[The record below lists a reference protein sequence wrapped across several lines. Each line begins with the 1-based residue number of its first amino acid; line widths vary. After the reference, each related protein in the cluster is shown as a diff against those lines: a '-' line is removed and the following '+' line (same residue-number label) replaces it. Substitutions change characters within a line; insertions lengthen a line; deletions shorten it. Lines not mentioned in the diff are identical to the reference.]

1 VSIVDYDRGEYTIS
15 TDPGRLDLDAIH
27 GYLSGE
33 SYWAQDRPR
42 DVMQRALEHSLCFGV
57 YAGDQQVG
65 LARVVT
71 DYATFAWLCDV
82 FILEAHRG
90 KGLGKW
96 LIECVAAHPQLQGL
110 LFLLAT
116 RDAHGLYQRY
126 GGFEPMQGLD
136 RWMVRRKVINRE
148 ATHGQGS

>member
-1 VSIVDYDRGEYTIS
+1 MQIIEERRGDYLIS
-15 TDPGRLDLDAIH
+15 TDPSKLDLDVIH

-33 SYWAQDRPR
+33 SYWAQGRPL

-57 YAGDQQVG
+57 YAGDEQVG

-90 KGLGKW
+90 QGLGKW
-96 LIECVAAHPQLQGL
+96 LIQTVVAHPALQGVL
-110 LFLLAT
+110 TVLGT
-116 RDAHGLYQRY
+116 RDAHGLYQGY
-126 GGFEPMQGLD
+126 GGFEPMQDLE
-136 RWMVRRKVINRE
+136 RWMLRPRRRPGG
-148 ATHGQGS
+148 HGNGG

>member
-1 VSIVDYDRGEYTIS
+1 MKVIEHQRGGYTIS

-33 SYWAQDRPR
+33 SYWAQGRPR

-57 YAGDQQVG
+57 YAGDEQVG

-96 LIECVAAHPQLQGL
+96 LIECVASHPQLQGL
-110 LFLLAT
+110 LFCLAT

-126 GGFEPMQGLD
+126 GGFEPMQSPE
-136 RWMVRRKVINRE
+136 RWMLRPKLTRHE
-148 ATHGQGS
+148 ATDERGG